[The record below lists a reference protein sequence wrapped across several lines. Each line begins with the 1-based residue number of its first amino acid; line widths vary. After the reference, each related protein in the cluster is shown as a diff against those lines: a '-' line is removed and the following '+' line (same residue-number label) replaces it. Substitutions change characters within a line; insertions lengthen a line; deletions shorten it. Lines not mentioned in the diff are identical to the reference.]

1 MQELVA
7 KNSGNLTPD
16 LYVFLSNYFKC
27 KAYIHSI
34 TPQGLQSFPGEVYC
48 TMQTVSRENYT
59 FSTVDELSGKASS
72 KILWHY
78 TE

>member
-7 KNSGNLTPD
+7 RNSGNLTPND

-27 KAYIHSI
+27 KAY
-34 TPQGLQSFPGEVYC
+34 TFYQPQGLQSFPGEVYC

-72 KILWHY
+72 KILWHK